1 MKCNVMLHLEISYL
15 TSFEILK
22 KKNVLYSSKA
32 PSTRIWIFF
41 NRKLFVAVLPSVH
54 VYPVNTD
61 DISYLKTLPRVDFF
75 PKSALNTAS
84 RKRPNPYIFGN
95 ADVAILD
102 PIRFRTDNLYQ

>member
-15 TSFEILK
+15 TCLK
-22 KKNVLYSSKA
+22 YVLYSSKA

-61 DISYLKTLPRVDFF
+61 DMSYLKTLPRVDFF
-75 PKSALNTAS
+75 Q
-84 RKRPNPYIFGN
+84 NPH
-95 ADVAILD
+95 
-102 PIRFRTDNLYQ
+102 

>member
-22 KKNVLYSSKA
+22 KNVLFSSKA

-75 PKSALNTAS
+75 Q
-84 RKRPNPYIFGN
+84 NPH
-95 ADVAILD
+95 
-102 PIRFRTDNLYQ
+102 

>member
-75 PKSALNTAS
+75 Q
-84 RKRPNPYIFGN
+84 NPH
-95 ADVAILD
+95 
-102 PIRFRTDNLYQ
+102 